1 MIFYYLGSIAVALML
16 IHLIHEMLS
25 NIKLR
30 HKLKASKFRNHVH
43 ENMIAHL
50 METYRDLQR
59 ATPADWFAQV
69 LAFHQKFNAPI
80 QPLPRVVSLA
90 EKGLREKL
98 IHEEVFELHC
108 AVSKG
113 DLVEIAD
120 ALADII
126 YIALGTAIAYGIDL
140 RPVFAEVHASNMR
153 KSPWS
158 PELAAQLEANGKKIP
173 MGKILKPPGWVG
185 PQIAPILKEQISLV
199 MEAYDP
205 ADKRDKV
212 VIE

>member
-1 MIFYYLGSIAVALML
+1 MIYAITFA
-16 IHLIHEMLS
+16 MLS
-25 NIKLR
+25 VCIL
-30 HKLKASKFRNHVH
+30 LAWGVISLMASVRAERRMNDVANKQCFDLIDR
-43 ENMIAHL
+43 L
-50 METYRDLQR
+50 FDLQHN
-59 ATPADWFAQV
+59 APDDWFAQV

-80 QPLPRVVSLA
+80 QPFPKMPGSIA
-90 EKGLREKL
+90 EQELRWKL
-98 IHEEVFELHC
+98 MFEEMTEFSN
-108 AVSKG
+108 ANNAG

-153 KSPWS
+153 KVPYDCV
-158 PELAAQLEANGKKIP
+158 LAGMLEAQGKKIP
-173 MGKILKPPGWVG
+173 MGKILKPTGWVG

>member
-1 MIFYYLGSIAVALML
+1 MIYGLAILFFVTSVVLAWSTGRLMVSVRAERRMNDVANKQCFDL
-16 IHLIHEMLS
+16 IDRL
-25 NIKLR
+25 
-30 HKLKASKFRNHVH
+30 F
-43 ENMIAHL
+43 
-50 METYRDLQR
+50 DLQHK
-59 ATPADWFAQV
+59 APDDWFAQV
-69 LAFHQKFNAPI
+69 LAFHQKFDAPI
-80 QPLPRVVSLA
+80 QPFPTVTGVTSCGINLRIKLMEEEVA
-90 EKGLREKL
+90 ETATALRE
-98 IHEEVFELHC
+98 
-108 AVSKG
+108 S

-120 ALADII
+120 GLADTI
-126 YIALGTAIAYGIDL
+126 YIALGTAICYGIDL

-153 KSPWS
+153 KVPYDCV
-158 PELAAQLEANGKKIP
+158 LAGMLEAQGKKIP